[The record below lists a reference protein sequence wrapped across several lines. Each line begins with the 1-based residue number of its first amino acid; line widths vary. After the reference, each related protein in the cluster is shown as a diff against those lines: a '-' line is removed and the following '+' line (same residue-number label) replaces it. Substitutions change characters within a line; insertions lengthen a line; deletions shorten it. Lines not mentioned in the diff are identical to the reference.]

1 MPALVTDEGQ
11 HAAIQGTVGRIEE
24 RLARPGRRAGT
35 PRALTAAD
43 GSQAILGCGT
53 ESAPCHGTV
62 KPIGRVIEA
71 QPLIKGCGPAWVLAG
86 GHLIAGNGKAL
97 ILLEP
102 SEGPRG

>member
-24 RLARPGRRAGT
+24 RLARPGQRAGT

-86 GHLIAGNGKAL
+86 DHLIAGKAL
-97 ILLEP
+97 TLL
-102 SEGPRG
+102 